1 MDTGLIVLKEVKPT
15 EEVKYEEIESTE
27 EVKYEEIESTEEV
40 PETVQKETFPNY
52 SDLYPKI
59 DPIIKEFPKM
69 RWPEFVV
76 KYPELG
82 GISQWSF
89 SARRCCVLKI
99 AGYGYNASGENT
111 RKVERKKRGKYK
123 KRKKVKI
130 ENTQELKVTDYAIKK
145 FIKGMF
151 PTTRKGLEYFKIG
164 RALLKKPLATH
175 AELSEEGIVKMSN
188 PSYYKFR
195 REFNKRFQKDK
206 VESDNSGENDKMAQE
221 KITEEK
227 KIPKKI
233 PKKTTVI
240 SKSIIHTTLFELE
253 GTFEDEFVEIMDRYT
268 NVINKEFGL
277 NLQMNIQTFPTDKL
291 EVRGHTK

>member
-1 MDTGLIVLKEVKPT
+1 MDTGLIVLKEVKP
-15 EEVKYEEIESTE
+15 TE